1 MFLAMR
7 QHFSSYWKFHT
18 RQKNISLFLILTD
31 SKNTAIKN
39 EQIFKWTTY
48 NSIRKLA
55 HQIFF
60 FISTKAKKNILRRLK
75 WELSQFWWMSYYYMC
90 ITYCYFIRVNEMCSC
105 QSRTS
110 PYTKYYFC
118 NRLDKDAYLF
128 YCLSI
133 FLPISISISL
143 PFSFHIYSLCVSVQQ
158 KNETFF

>member
-1 MFLAMR
+1 M
-7 QHFSSYWKFHT
+7 
-18 RQKNISLFLILTD
+18 LFLILTAN
-31 SKNTAIKN
+31 KNTAIKN

-60 FISTKAKKNILRRLK
+60 FISTKLLFCILRRLK

-128 YCLSI
+128 YFIVSPS
-133 FLPISISISL
+133 FSSL
-143 PFSFHIYSLCVSVQQ
+143 HISFHLTFLLLPYLIFMCICTATATK